1 MKRVLLILLTIIS
14 FNTYSATWEGVSEGW
29 ELDTSSIHKSY
40 NGNVKFWV
48 REKSSQE
55 KISNL
60 KKTLQK
66 VGENKNFSKYSYT
79 LSMYELNCKERK
91 IGLSSVV
98 FYDKSDEIIFHF
110 DDEFPTM
117 ESIVP
122 NTEGENIIQY
132 VCKK

>member
-1 MKRVLLILLTIIS
+1 MIFIS
-14 FNTYSATWEGVSEGW
+14 FNSHCATWEGVSEGW
-29 ELDTSSIHKSY
+29 ELDTSSIHKANS
-40 NGNVKFWV
+40 GNVKFWV
-48 REKSSQE
+48 RETSSQE
-55 KISNL
+55 KIANL

-79 LSMYELNCKERK
+79 LSMFQLNCAERK

-98 FYDKSDEIIFHF
+98 FYDKSNQIIFHF

-117 ESIVP
+117 EAIVP

-132 VCKK
+132 VCKKWPN